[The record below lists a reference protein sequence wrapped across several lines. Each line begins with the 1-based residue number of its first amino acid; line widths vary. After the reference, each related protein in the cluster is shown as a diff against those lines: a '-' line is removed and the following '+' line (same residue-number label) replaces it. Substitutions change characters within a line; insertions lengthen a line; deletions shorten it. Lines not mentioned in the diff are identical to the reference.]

1 MKTLSIKGMKAAA
14 SRIIIGKEPEAKK
27 VVTNAIKDGEAKI
40 ADGQNALAEQNKFLV
55 GKKYTKPEME
65 KAELNKEKV
74 RAASGDDVDPRHHDD
89 GEFGEDDG
97 FGGWGSGW

>member
-1 MKTLSIKGMKAAA
+1 MKALSIEGMKAAA
-14 SRIIIGKEPEAKK
+14 TRMISGKTSEAKK
-27 VVTNAIKDGEAKI
+27 VATDVIKDGEAKI
-40 ADGQNALAEQNKFLV
+40 ADGQKALAEQNKVLV

-74 RAASGDDVDPRHHDD
+74 RAASGEDVDPRHHDD
-89 GEFGEDDG
+89 GEFGEDEG